1 MDYTSAAATDEA
13 LLAEDRSFFAWII
26 SIFTLSDDKFLQ
38 KCGSDAVQYLRFQR
52 HLITF
57 TFVIMVVCIGVILP
71 INFQVVITYQAVK
84 NYFSGIKINP
94 YFLFLGHIAR

>member
-13 LLAEDRSFFAWII
+13 LLAEDRSFFAWVI

-71 INFQVVITYQAVK
+71 INFQVYKSTSGARVHK
-84 NYFSGIKINP
+84 NDPISCFS
-94 YFLFLGHIAR
+94 GHIAR

>member
-1 MDYTSAAATDEA
+1 MLKKKLLFISGPDSVDTMDYTSAAATDEA

-71 INFQVVITYQAVK
+71 INFQVV
-84 NYFSGIKINP
+84 
-94 YFLFLGHIAR
+94 L